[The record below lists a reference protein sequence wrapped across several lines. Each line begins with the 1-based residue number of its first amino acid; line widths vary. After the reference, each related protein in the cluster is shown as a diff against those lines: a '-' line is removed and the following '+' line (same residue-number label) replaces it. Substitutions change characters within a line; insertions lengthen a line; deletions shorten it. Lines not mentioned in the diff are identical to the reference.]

1 MTTGPARTYY
11 EACVGQW
18 RSPVAITIT
27 DSAALATSG
36 ASWLDRQSLRLL
48 ARWPAWLG
56 RVFLDTEVAFR
67 AADEVVHTTIV
78 RWMGVPLQRSVEVY
92 KLDADGARLSITGG
106 MTGSG
111 SINAAATQAVY
122 QLAWLGMQIQQSTA
136 RDGDTVKVDQRG
148 PGFHGVQM
156 LVRLA

>member
-1 MTTGPARTYY
+1 MTSGPAHAYY
-11 EACVGQW
+11 TACVGRW
-18 RSPVAITIT
+18 RSPVAITVT
-27 DSAALATSG
+27 DPAALDASG

-78 RWMGVPLQRSVEVY
+78 RWMGLPLQRSVEVY